1 MLEETGDDDAA
12 EFGVMESPADGPG
25 GGLGVGREVSP
36 LLGRGVHGG
45 ATRNHGACNAE
56 VIVLFMMLC
65 RRTWDGLQEWQGLAK
80 RVILYESEHQTDLQ
94 QLRALQHLTRE
105 RQGRELTKRLLLYDI
120 QEQSVQHSLRHQ
132 QHRPNMQSG
141 AHQKVDVCVNGRPRR
156 PSRSSFQSDA
166 GQLRAT
172 GHHRSQAAASSS
184 PIVRRQTALPYAV
197 VIDQQATLFERLAS
211 RFWKP
216 CNGCALTSSL
226 ISSLAKIKQMFK
238 SDTVSFE
245 RQTIILD
252 QPRHRA
258 GTSCVDRLL
267 CPMLSSLIRMPSCL
281 RGCSQPSFS
290 VRVPRGGL
298 ISRLINVFF
307 KSTKMVNSNSLPRV
321 CSFLAPSSF
330 RTLVCV
336 CV

>member
-120 QEQSVQHSLRHQ
+120 QEQSVQHSLRPQ

-184 PIVRRQTALPYAV
+184 PIVPAGCHVNGQVAL
-197 VIDQQATLFERLAS
+197 D
-211 RFWKP
+211 
-216 CNGCALTSSL
+216 
-226 ISSLAKIKQMFK
+226 
-238 SDTVSFE
+238 
-245 RQTIILD
+245 
-252 QPRHRA
+252 
-258 GTSCVDRLL
+258 
-267 CPMLSSLIRMPSCL
+267 
-281 RGCSQPSFS
+281 
-290 VRVPRGGL
+290 
-298 ISRLINVFF
+298 
-307 KSTKMVNSNSLPRV
+307 
-321 CSFLAPSSF
+321 
-330 RTLVCV
+330 
-336 CV
+336 